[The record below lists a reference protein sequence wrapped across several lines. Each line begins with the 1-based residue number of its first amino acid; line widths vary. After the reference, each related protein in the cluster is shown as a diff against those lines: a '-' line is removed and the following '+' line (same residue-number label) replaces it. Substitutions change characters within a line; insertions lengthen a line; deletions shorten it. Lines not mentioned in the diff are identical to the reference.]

1 MSNSQDSDHSVLS
14 IHSVDSDDLPMVEAP
29 RSPSPP
35 KRRRLVPPQPTLDE
49 PRISDSSESDD
60 DIEDESI
67 HYKFPVLRR
76 YLTQTCADVD
86 MLVYAVS
93 HVFCQLPS
101 GSTVF
106 SL

>member
-1 MSNSQDSDHSVLS
+1 
-14 IHSVDSDDLPMVEAP
+14 MVEAP

-67 HYKFPVLRR
+67 FHKFPVLRR
-76 YLTQTCADVD
+76 YLTQSCADVD
-86 MLVYAVS
+86 IANCS
-93 HVFCQLPS
+93 QK
-101 GSTVF
+101 
-106 SL
+106 